1 MMLAEERKAN
11 PRDDIV
17 TKLVNA
23 DVDGA
28 ACPTTSSA
36 SS

>member
-1 MMLAEERKAN
+1 MELADERRKN

-23 DVDGA
+23 DIDGR
-28 ACPTTSSA
+28 A
-36 SS
+36 S